1 VRGGSSLSRRAGY
14 RGLSAGAAVY
24 AAAFAAVTVA
34 WGIDPRLDLAVS
46 RLFYRPGDGFFLSGE
61 PWARFV
67 SSAVPWAAWTI
78 GLGILA
84 AGLWAWLR
92 PGGSRRLRRVTA
104 YLLLALLLG
113 PGLLTNVLLKDH
125 WGRARPYQVAAFG
138 GGRAFTPPLVPA
150 HQCTTN
156 CSFVAGHPSVAF
168 FLVAFAFLVRDPPR
182 RRLAIAAAVAAG
194 LAVGF
199 VRVVQGQHFASDV
212 LYSGLLNVGL
222 IWVLWRRLAAT
233 GGAGTGP
240 GRADPA

>member
-1 VRGGSSLSRRAGY
+1 MGRE
-14 RGLSAGAAVY
+14 GLSAGAAVY
-24 AAAFAAVTVA
+24 VAAFAAVTVA
-34 WGIDPRLDLAVS
+34 WGLDPRLDLAVS
-46 RLFYRPGDGFFLSGE
+46 GLFYRTGDGFFLSGQ

-67 SSAVPWAAWTI
+67 SAAVPWLAWTV

-92 PGGSRRLRRVTA
+92 PGGSRRMRRVTA
-104 YLLLALLLG
+104 YLTLALLLG
-113 PGLLTNVLLKDH
+113 PGLLTNLLLKDH

-138 GGRAFTPPLVPA
+138 GGRAFTTPLLPA
-150 HQCTTN
+150 DQCTSN

-168 FLVAFAFLVRDPPR
+168 FLVAFAFLVRDPGR
-182 RRLAIAAAVAAG
+182 RRLAIAGAVAAG

-222 IWVLWRRLAAT
+222 IWVLWRWLVAAGERESST
-233 GGAGTGP
+233 ASP
-240 GRADPA
+240 DAP